1 MWFFA
6 IFLPPVYLFM
16 KGRVFA
22 GIINLM
28 ICFVGLATIP
38 FFGIGFLFLI
48 IAVMQSAMT
57 YSRTERTK
65 FINQQAEA
73 IASKMRDKDGG

>member
-73 IASKMRDKDGG
+73 IASKMKGRDEG

>member
-6 IFLPPVYLFM
+6 IFMPPVYLFM

-22 GIINLM
+22 GIVNLI

-38 FFGIGFLFLI
+38 FFGIGILFLI

-57 YSRTERTK
+57 YSKTERTK

-73 IASKMRDKDGG
+73 IASKMRDKDGR